1 MFVLKNEK
9 PYFRLEIMNKNRKPY
24 NIYQKGSAV
33 FMIFTLLWL
42 TVSTPFVIAAQQ
54 ELAKMEKNSC
64 ANTDSPE
71 NGEETDNPLGN
82 SNEEKTSGNGS
93 SFSEEY
99 LHEHHDSHY
108 LITRISLYNK
118 CDDADTYHAYH
129 GELLVPPPNFF

>member
-1 MFVLKNEK
+1 M
-9 PYFRLEIMNKNRKPY
+9 PYFRIEIMNKNRKTY
-24 NIYQKGSAV
+24 NFYQKGSAV

-42 TVSTPFVIAAQQ
+42 TISTPFVIAAQH
-54 ELAKMEKNSC
+54 ELVKMEKDSS
-64 ANTDSPE
+64 ANACCQE

-82 SNEEKTSGNGS
+82 TTEEKTPGSGS

-108 LITRISLYNK
+108 FITILSLYNK

-129 GELLVPPPNFF
+129 GELLVPPPNLS